1 MLNHVNHET
10 AHAMIQALSLTEAG
24 SDLVKALEDIR
35 YYHKAADVYDLGY
48 GGILVEA
55 FDEDSD
61 GDHYWE
67 GSVLIPS
74 KRDRLIYK
82 SAAHQD
88 EPVQGALFWGW
99 GYGDDDSGC
108 VIIPRVLGEWA
119 AECAL
124 AHATKMK
131 TVHSPAECRPVS
143 CSVDSDSNST
153 SADNADKLGKM
164 VVTAPVDQ
172 INLPGLTKDKWARQK
187 AGEADVARRDTSWDF
202 PSLIMPGYI
211 QDCATVYGVT
221 IGWIDSLDVWPT
233 PFEDCTPETVC
244 DEKSW
249 SYREPVVLRAACQIM
264 SDLKHWEYFDKCSP
278 LQCAKHLFANDFRPV
293 DL

>member
-1 MLNHVNHET
+1 MLNQVNHDA
-10 AHAMIQALSLTEAG
+10 AHYMIQALSLTEAG

-74 KRDRLIYK
+74 QRDRLIYE

-108 VIIPRVLGEWA
+108 MVIPRVLGEWA

-124 AHATKMK
+124 AHATNMK
-131 TVHSPAECRPVS
+131 TVHSPDECRPVA
-143 CSVDSDSNST
+143 CTVDSLT
-153 SADNADKLGKM
+153 QMA
-164 VVTAPVDQ
+164 VTAPVDQ
-172 INLPGLTKDKWARQK
+172 VNLPGLTKDKWARQK
-187 AGEADVARRDTSWDF
+187 AGEEDVARRDTTYDF
-202 PSLIMPGYI
+202 PSLILPGYL
-211 QDCATVYGVT
+211 QLCPTVYGVN
-221 IGWIDSLDVWPT
+221 INRIDCLDVWPT
-233 PFEDCTPETVC
+233 PFEDRTPETIC

-264 SDLKHWEYFDKCSP
+264 SELKHWEYFDKCSP

>member
-1 MLNHVNHET
+1 MLNHVNNMNHEA
-10 AHAMIQALSLTEAG
+10 AHLMIQALSMTDEG
-24 SDLVKALEDIR
+24 HKLVKALEDIR
-35 YYHKAADVYDLGY
+35 YYHRAADVYDLGY

-61 GDHYWE
+61 GDRYWE

-74 KRDRLIYK
+74 QRDKLTYE
-82 SAAHQD
+82 SGAWQD

-99 GYGDDDSGC
+99 GYGDDNGGC
-108 VIIPRVLGEWA
+108 IVIPRVLGEWA

-124 AHATKMK
+124 DYATKRN
-131 TVHSPAECRPVS
+131 TVHSPGECRPVA
-143 CSVDSDSNST
+143 CTVDSLT
-153 SADNADKLGKM
+153 QMA
-164 VVTAPVDQ
+164 VTAPVDQ
-172 INLPGLTKDKWARQK
+172 VNLPGLTKDKWAHKK
-187 AGEADVARRDTSWDF
+187 AAEVDAERRDTSWDF

-233 PFEDCTPETVC
+233 PFEDCTPETIC

-264 SDLKHWEYFDKCSP
+264 SELRHWEYFDKCSP
-278 LQCAKHLFANDFRPV
+278 LQCAKHLIAQDFRPV

>member
-1 MLNHVNHET
+1 MFNHVNHINHEA
-10 AHAMIQALSLTEAG
+10 AHAMVQALSMTEAG

-61 GDHYWE
+61 GNHYWE

-74 KRDRLIYK
+74 QRDRLIYE

-108 VIIPRVLGEWA
+108 TVIPRVLGEWA
-119 AECAL
+119 AQCAL
-124 AHATKMK
+124 EHATKMK
-131 TVHSPAECRPVS
+131 TVNSPAECRPVS
-143 CSVDSDSNST
+143 CSVDSL
-153 SADNADKLGKM
+153 AQMA
-164 VVTAPVDQ
+164 VTAPVDQ
-172 INLPGLTKDKWARQK
+172 IDLPGLTKDKWARQK
-187 AGEADVARRDTSWDF
+187 AAEADVERRDTQYDF
-202 PSLIMPGYI
+202 PSLILPGYL
-211 QDCATVYGVT
+211 QLCPTVYGVN
-221 IGWIDSLDVWPT
+221 INRIDCLDVWPT
-233 PFEDCTPETVC
+233 PFEDCTPETIC

-264 SDLKHWEYFDKCSP
+264 SGLTQWEYFDKCSP

>member
-1 MLNHVNHET
+1 MLNQVNHDA
-10 AHAMIQALSLTEAG
+10 AHYMIQALSLTEAG
-24 SDLVKALEDIR
+24 SDLVKALEDVR

-74 KRDRLIYK
+74 RRDRLIYK
-82 SAAHQD
+82 SAAYQD

-99 GYGDDDSGC
+99 NTDSC

-124 AHATKMK
+124 AYATKMK

-164 VVTAPVDQ
+164 AVTAPVDQ
-172 INLPGLTKDKWARQK
+172 VHLPGLTRDKWARQK
-187 AGEADVARRDTSWDF
+187 AGEADVTRRDTTYDF
-202 PSLIMPGYI
+202 PSLILPGYL
-211 QDCATVYGVT
+211 QLCPTVYGVN
-221 IGWIDSLDVWPT
+221 INQIDCLDMWPT

-249 SYREPVVLRAACQIM
+249 GYREPVVLRAACQIM
-264 SDLKHWEYFDKCSP
+264 SDLRHWEYFDKCSP

>member
-1 MLNHVNHET
+1 M
-10 AHAMIQALSLTEAG
+10 
-24 SDLVKALEDIR
+24 
-35 YYHKAADVYDLGY
+35 
-48 GGILVEA
+48 
-55 FDEDSD
+55 
-61 GDHYWE
+61 
-67 GSVLIPS
+67 LIPS
-74 KRDRLIYK
+74 RRDRLIYK
-82 SAAHQD
+82 SAAYQD

-99 GYGDDDSGC
+99 NTDGC

-143 CSVDSDSNST
+143 CSVDSNSNST

-164 VVTAPVDQ
+164 AVTAPVDQ
-172 INLPGLTKDKWARQK
+172 VHLPGLTKDKWARQK
-187 AGEADVARRDTSWDF
+187 AAEADVERRDTQYDF
-202 PSLIMPGYI
+202 PSLILPGYL
-211 QDCATVYGVT
+211 QLCPTVYGVNLNR
-221 IGWIDSLDVWPT
+221 IDSLDVWPT
-233 PFEDCTPETVC
+233 PFEECTPETIC

-264 SDLKHWEYFDKCSP
+264 SELKHWEYFDKCSP
-278 LQCAKHLFANDFRPV
+278 LQCTKRLFANDFRPV

>member
-1 MLNHVNHET
+1 MLNHVNNMNHDA
-10 AHAMIQALSLTEAG
+10 AHYMIQALSMTDEG
-24 SDLVKALEDIR
+24 HKLVKALEDIR
-35 YYHKAADVYDLGY
+35 YYHRHAEVYDLGY

-61 GDHYWE
+61 GDCYWE

-74 KRDRLIYK
+74 QRDKLIYK
-82 SAAHQD
+82 SAAYQD

-99 GYGDDDSGC
+99 GYGDDDC
-108 VIIPRVLGEWA
+108 TVIPRVLGEWA

-131 TVHSPAECRPVS
+131 TVHSPAECRPVA
-143 CSVDSDSNST
+143 CTVDSAKNM
-153 SADNADKLGKM
+153 A
-164 VVTAPVDQ
+164 VTAPVDQ

-187 AGEADVARRDTSWDF
+187 AAEADAERRDTQYDF

-211 QDCATVYGVT
+211 QDCATVYGVN
-221 IGWIDSLDVWPT
+221 INRIDCLDAWST
-233 PFEDCTPETVC
+233 PLEDLTPEKLC
-244 DEKSW
+244 DETSW
-249 SYREPVVLRAACQIM
+249 DYRPPVVLRAACQIM
-264 SDLKHWEYFDKCSP
+264 SELKHWEYFDKCST
-278 LQCAKHLFANDFRPV
+278 LQCAKHLIAQDFRPV

>member
-1 MLNHVNHET
+1 MLNQVNHDA
-10 AHAMIQALSLTEAG
+10 AHYMIQALSLTEAG

-74 KRDRLIYK
+74 KRDRLIYE
-82 SAAHQD
+82 SAAYQD

-99 GYGDDDSGC
+99 GYGDDDC
-108 VIIPRVLGEWA
+108 TVIPRVLGEWA

-124 AHATKMK
+124 AHAAKMK
-131 TVHSPAECRPVS
+131 TVHSPDECRPVA
-143 CSVDSDSNST
+143 CTVDALT
-153 SADNADKLGKM
+153 QMA
-164 VVTAPVDQ
+164 VTAPVDQ
-172 INLPGLTKDKWARQK
+172 IDLPGLTKDKWARQK
-187 AGEADVARRDTSWDF
+187 AAEADVERRDTSWDF

-221 IGWIDSLDVWPT
+221 IGWIDCLDVWPT
-233 PFEDCTPETVC
+233 PFEDCTPETIC

-264 SDLKHWEYFDKCSP
+264 SELRHWEYFDKCSP

>member
-1 MLNHVNHET
+1 MPKNVNNMNHDA
-10 AHAMIQALSLTEAG
+10 AHYMIQALSMTDEG
-24 SDLVKALEDIR
+24 SKLIKALEDVR
-35 YYHKAADVYDLGY
+35 YYHRAADVYDLGY
-48 GGILVEA
+48 NGILVEA

-61 GDHYWE
+61 GDRYWE

-74 KRDRLIYK
+74 KRDKLTYE
-82 SAAHQD
+82 SAAYQD

-99 GYGDDDSGC
+99 GYGDDDNGC
-108 VIIPRVLGEWA
+108 IVIPRILGEWA

-124 AHATKMK
+124 DYAVKTKR
-131 TVHSPAECRPVS
+131 VHSPAECRPVA
-143 CSVDSDSNST
+143 CTVDALT
-153 SADNADKLGKM
+153 QM

-172 INLPGLTKDKWARQK
+172 ISLPGLTKDKWAHKK
-187 AGEADVARRDTSWDF
+187 AAEADAERRDTSWDF

-233 PFEDCTPETVC
+233 PFEDCTPETIC

-264 SDLKHWEYFDKCSP
+264 SELKHWEYFDKCSP

>member
-1 MLNHVNHET
+1 MLNQVNHDV
-10 AHAMIQALSLTEAG
+10 AHYMIQALSLTEAG
-24 SDLVKALEDIR
+24 SDLVKELEDVR
-35 YYHKAADVYDLGY
+35 YYHRAADVYNLGY

-61 GDHYWE
+61 GDFYWE

-74 KRDRLIYK
+74 TRDRLIYE
-82 SAAHQD
+82 SAAYQD
-88 EPVQGALFWGW
+88 GPVQGALFWGW
-99 GYGDDDSGC
+99 NTDGC

-119 AECAL
+119 VECAL

-143 CSVDSDSNST
+143 CSVDSLT
-153 SADNADKLGKM
+153 QMA
-164 VVTAPVDQ
+164 VTAPVDQ
-172 INLPGLTKDKWARQK
+172 VNLPGLTKDKWARQK
-187 AGEADVARRDTSWDF
+187 AGEADVARRDTTYDF
-202 PSLIMPGYI
+202 PSLILPGYL
-211 QDCATVYGVT
+211 QLCPTVYGVN
-221 IGWIDSLDVWPT
+221 INRIDCLDVWPT
-233 PFEDCTPETVC
+233 PFEDCTPETIC
-244 DEKSW
+244 DKKSW

-264 SDLKHWEYFDKCSP
+264 SELKHWEYFDKCSP

>member
-1 MLNHVNHET
+1 MLNHVNRNA
-10 AHAMIQALSLTEAG
+10 AHYMIQALSLTEAG

-35 YYHKAADVYDLGY
+35 YYHRHAEVYDLGY
-48 GGILVEA
+48 NGVLVEA
-55 FDEDSD
+55 FDVDAD
-61 GDHYWE
+61 GWRSWE

-74 KRDRLIYK
+74 TRDRLIYE
-82 SAAHQD
+82 SAAYQD

-108 VIIPRVLGEWA
+108 TIIPRVLGEWA
-119 AECAL
+119 AQCAL
-124 AHATKMK
+124 DYATKMK

-143 CSVDSDSNST
+143 CSVDALT
-153 SADNADKLGKM
+153 QMA
-164 VVTAPVDQ
+164 VTAPVDQ

-187 AGEADVARRDTSWDF
+187 AAEADAKRRDTQYDF

-211 QDCATVYGVT
+211 QDCATVYGVNFNR
-221 IGWIDSLDVWPT
+221 IDTMGGPISLSMST
-233 PFEDCTPETVC
+233 TEDLC

-249 SYREPVVLRAACQIM
+249 EYRPPVVLRAACQIM
-264 SDLKHWEYFDKCSP
+264 SGLTQWEYFDKCST
-278 LQCAKHLFANDFRPV
+278 LQCAKHLIAQDFRPV

>member
-1 MLNHVNHET
+1 MLNHANHEA
-10 AHAMIQALSLTEAG
+10 AHTMIQALSMTEAG

-48 GGILVEA
+48 GGILVET

-74 KRDRLIYK
+74 RRDRLIYK
-82 SAAHQD
+82 SAAYQD

-99 GYGDDDSGC
+99 NTDGC
-108 VIIPRVLGEWA
+108 VIIPRILGEWA

-131 TVHSPAECRPVS
+131 TVHSPAECRPVA
-143 CSVDSDSNST
+143 CTVDSAQ

-164 VVTAPVDQ
+164 VVMAPVDQ

-187 AGEADVARRDTSWDF
+187 AAEADVERRDTSWDF

-211 QDCATVYGVT
+211 QDCATVYGVN
-221 IGWIDSLDVWPT
+221 INRIDCLDVWPT
-233 PFEDCTPETVC
+233 PLEDLTPEKLC
-244 DEKSW
+244 DETSW
-249 SYREPVVLRAACQIM
+249 DYREPVVLRAACQIM
-264 SDLKHWEYFDKCSP
+264 SELKHWEYFDKCSP
-278 LQCAKHLFANDFRPV
+278 LQCAKHLIAQDFRPV

>member
-1 MLNHVNHET
+1 MLNQVNHDA
-10 AHAMIQALSLTEAG
+10 AHYMIQALSLTEAG

-61 GDHYWE
+61 GYHYWE

-74 KRDRLIYK
+74 RRDRLIYK

-99 GYGDDDSGC
+99 NTDGC
-108 VIIPRVLGEWA
+108 IVIPRVLGEWA

-131 TVHSPAECRPVS
+131 TVHSPAEFRPVS
-143 CSVDSDSNST
+143 CSVDSL
-153 SADNADKLGKM
+153 AQMA
-164 VVTAPVDQ
+164 VTAPVDQ

-187 AGEADVARRDTSWDF
+187 AGEADVARRDTTYDF
-202 PSLIMPGYI
+202 PSLIMPGYL
-211 QDCATVYGVT
+211 QMCPTVYGVN
-221 IGWIDSLDVWPT
+221 INRIDCLDVWPT
-233 PFEDCTPETVC
+233 PFEDCTPETIC

-264 SDLKHWEYFDKCSP
+264 SELKHWEYFDKCSP

>member
-1 MLNHVNHET
+1 MLNHVNNMNHEA
-10 AHAMIQALSLTEAG
+10 AHLMIQALSMTDKGRKLI
-24 SDLVKALEDIR
+24 KALEDVR
-35 YYHKAADVYDLGY
+35 YYHRAADVYDLGY

-61 GDHYWE
+61 GDCYWE

-82 SAAHQD
+82 SAAYQD

-99 GYGDDDSGC
+99 GHDDC

-119 AECAL
+119 VQCAL

-143 CSVDSDSNST
+143 CSVDAAKNM
-153 SADNADKLGKM
+153 A
-164 VVTAPVDQ
+164 VTAPVDQ

-187 AGEADVARRDTSWDF
+187 AAEADVERRDTQYDF

-221 IGWIDSLDVWPT
+221 IGWIDCLDVWPT
-233 PFEDCTPETVC
+233 PFEDCTPETIC

-264 SDLKHWEYFDKCSP
+264 SELRHWEYFDKCSP

>member
-1 MLNHVNHET
+1 MLNQVNHDA
-10 AHAMIQALSLTEAG
+10 AHYMIQALSLTEAG
-24 SDLVKALEDIR
+24 SDRVKALEDIR

-61 GDHYWE
+61 GDFYWE

-74 KRDRLIYK
+74 RRDRLIYK
-82 SAAHQD
+82 SAAYQD

-99 GYGDDDSGC
+99 NTDGC
-108 VIIPRVLGEWA
+108 MVIPRVLGEWA

-153 SADNADKLGKM
+153 SANNADKLGKM
-164 VVTAPVDQ
+164 AVTAPVDQ

-187 AGEADVARRDTSWDF
+187 AAEADMERRDTSWDF
-202 PSLIMPGYI
+202 PSLIMPGYL
-211 QDCATVYGVT
+211 QLCPTVYGVN
-221 IGWIDSLDVWPT
+221 INRIDTMGGPLSLSKCTV
-233 PFEDCTPETVC
+233 EDLC
-244 DEKSW
+244 DKKSW
-249 SYREPVVLRAACQIM
+249 EYRPPVVLRAACQIM
-264 SDLKHWEYFDKCSP
+264 SDLRHWEYFDKCST
-278 LQCAKHLFANDFRPV
+278 LQCAKHLIAQDFRPV

>member
-1 MLNHVNHET
+1 MLNHVNNMNHEA
-10 AHAMIQALSLTEAG
+10 AHLMIQALSMTDKGRKLI
-24 SDLVKALEDIR
+24 KALEDVR
-35 YYHKAADVYDLGY
+35 YYHRHAEVYDLGY
-48 GGILVEA
+48 NGILVEA

-61 GDHYWE
+61 GDRYWE

-74 KRDRLIYK
+74 TRDRLIYE
-82 SAAHQD
+82 SAAYQD

-99 GYGDDDSGC
+99 GYGDDDNDC
-108 VIIPRVLGEWA
+108 TIIPRILGEWA
-119 AECAL
+119 VECAL
-124 AHATKMK
+124 TYAAKRN
-131 TVHSPAECRPVS
+131 TVHSPAECRPVA
-143 CSVDSDSNST
+143 CTVDSLT
-153 SADNADKLGKM
+153 QMA
-164 VVTAPVDQ
+164 VTAPVDQ
-172 INLPGLTKDKWARQK
+172 IDLPGLTKDKWAHKK
-187 AGEADVARRDTSWDF
+187 AGEADAERRDTQYDF

-211 QDCATVYGVT
+211 QNCATVYGVT

-233 PFEDCTPETVC
+233 PFEDCTPETIC

-264 SDLKHWEYFDKCSP
+264 SELRHWGYFDKCSV

>member
-1 MLNHVNHET
+1 MLNQVNHDA
-10 AHAMIQALSLTEAG
+10 AHYMIQALSLTEAG

-48 GGILVEA
+48 GGVLVEA
-55 FDEDSD
+55 FDEDTD
-61 GDHYWE
+61 GDRYWE

-74 KRDRLIYK
+74 ERDRLIYE
-82 SAAHQD
+82 SAAYQD

-99 GYGDDDSGC
+99 NTDGC
-108 VIIPRVLGEWA
+108 AVIPRVLGEWA

-143 CSVDSDSNST
+143 CSVDSL
-153 SADNADKLGKM
+153 AQMA
-164 VVTAPVDQ
+164 VTAPVDQ
-172 INLPGLTKDKWARQK
+172 VNLPGLTKDKWAQK
-187 AGEADVARRDTSWDF
+187 KAAEADVERRDTTYDF
-202 PSLIMPGYI
+202 PSLILPGYI
-211 QDCATVYGVT
+211 QTCPTVYGVN
-221 IGWIDSLDVWPT
+221 IGWIDCLDVWPT
-233 PFEDCTPETVC
+233 PFEDCTPEDIC

-249 SYREPVVLRAACQIM
+249 SYRGPVVLRAACQIM
-264 SDLKHWEYFDKCSP
+264 SELKHWEYFDKCPP

>member
-1 MLNHVNHET
+1 MLNHVNHEA

-48 GGILVEA
+48 DGILVEA

-74 KRDRLIYK
+74 RRDRLIYE
-82 SAAHQD
+82 SAAYQD

-99 GYGDDDSGC
+99 GYGDDDNGC
-108 VIIPRVLGEWA
+108 IVIPRILGEWA

-124 AHATKMK
+124 AHATKIK
-131 TVHSPAECRPVS
+131 TVHSPAECHPVS
-143 CSVDSDSNST
+143 CTVDSLT
-153 SADNADKLGKM
+153 QMA
-164 VVTAPVDQ
+164 VTAPVDQ
-172 INLPGLTKDKWARQK
+172 IDLPGLTKDKWARQK
-187 AGEADVARRDTSWDF
+187 AAEADAERRDTQYDF
-202 PSLIMPGYI
+202 PSFIMPGYI
-211 QDCATVYGVT
+211 QDCATVYGVNLNR
-221 IGWIDSLDVWPT
+221 IDTMGGPISLSMST
-233 PFEDCTPETVC
+233 TEDLC

-249 SYREPVVLRAACQIM
+249 EYRPPVVLRAACQIM
-264 SDLKHWEYFDKCSP
+264 SDLRHWRYSDKCST
-278 LQCAKHLFANDFRPV
+278 LQCAKHLIAQDFRPV

>member
-1 MLNHVNHET
+1 MLNQVNHDT
-10 AHAMIQALSLTEAG
+10 AHYMIQALSLTEAG

-48 GGILVEA
+48 GGVLVEA

-61 GDHYWE
+61 GYRYWE

-74 KRDRLIYK
+74 RRDRLIYK

-99 GYGDDDSGC
+99 NTDDC
-108 VIIPRVLGEWA
+108 IVIPRVLGEWA

-143 CSVDSDSNST
+143 CTV
-153 SADNADKLGKM
+153 NAVKNM
-164 VVTAPVDQ
+164 AVTAPVDQ
-172 INLPGLTKDKWARQK
+172 VNLPGLTKDKWAHKK
-187 AGEADVARRDTSWDF
+187 AAEADAERRDTSWDF

-233 PFEDCTPETVC
+233 PFEECTPKTVC

-264 SDLKHWEYFDKCSP
+264 SELKHWEYFDKCSP

>member
-1 MLNHVNHET
+1 MLNQVNHDA
-10 AHAMIQALSLTEAG
+10 AHYMIQALSLTEAG

-55 FDEDSD
+55 FDEGSD
-61 GDHYWE
+61 GDYYWE

-74 KRDRLIYK
+74 QRDRLIYE

-88 EPVQGALFWGW
+88 EPVQGALFWG
-99 GYGDDDSGC
+99 YGDDDSGC
-108 VIIPRVLGEWA
+108 TVIPRVLGEWA

-143 CSVDSDSNST
+143 CSVDSLT
-153 SADNADKLGKM
+153 QMA
-164 VVTAPVDQ
+164 VTAPVDQ
-172 INLPGLTKDKWARQK
+172 VNLPGLTKDKWAHKK
-187 AGEADVARRDTSWDF
+187 AAEADVERRDTQWDF
-202 PSLIMPGYI
+202 PSLILPGYI
-211 QDCATVYGVT
+211 QTCPTVYGVN

-233 PFEDCTPETVC
+233 PFEDCTPEDIC

-264 SDLKHWEYFDKCSP
+264 SELKHWEYFDKCSP
-278 LQCAKHLFANDFRPV
+278 LRCAKHLFANDFRPV

>member
-1 MLNHVNHET
+1 MLNHVNNMNHEA
-10 AHAMIQALSLTEAG
+10 AHYMIQALSMTDKG
-24 SDLVKALEDIR
+24 HKLVKALEDIR
-35 YYHKAADVYDLGY
+35 YYHRAADVYDLGY

-61 GDHYWE
+61 GDCYWE

-82 SAAHQD
+82 SAAYQD

-108 VIIPRVLGEWA
+108 IVIPRILGEWA
-119 AECAL
+119 AQCAL
-124 AHATKMK
+124 DYAVKTKR
-131 TVHSPAECRPVS
+131 VHSPDECRPVA
-143 CSVDSDSNST
+143 CTVDSLT
-153 SADNADKLGKM
+153 QMA
-164 VVTAPVDQ
+164 VTAPVDQ
-172 INLPGLTKDKWARQK
+172 IDLPGLTKDKWARQK
-187 AGEADVARRDTSWDF
+187 AAEADAERRDTSWDF

-233 PFEDCTPETVC
+233 PFEDCTPETIC

-264 SDLKHWEYFDKCSP
+264 SELRHWEYFDKCSP
-278 LQCAKHLFANDFRPV
+278 LQCAKHLIANDFRPV